1 MGMMRAG
8 APALGFALAC
18 LSSGAPALADMPSV
32 SVELNKLE
40 PNGGSCRA
48 YLVVNNE
55 SKTGLKA
62 FKLDLVLFQSDG
74 VIGRR
79 FAVDLAPLRPSKRS
93 VKLFDIEGTS
103 CDSVGSFLIN
113 DVVECEAESGQI
125 DDCLG
130 AINPSSL
137 SQVKLTK

>member
-8 APALGFALAC
+8 APALGFAVAC
-18 LSSGAPALADMPSV
+18 LCSGTPTFAETPSI

-40 PNGGSCRA
+40 PNGGNCRA

-62 FKLDLVLFQSDG
+62 FKLDLVLFKNDG

-79 FAVDLAPLRPSKRS
+79 FAVELAPLRPSKRS
-93 VKLFDIEGTS
+93 VKLFDIDATS

-113 DVVECEAESGQI
+113 DVLECHAESGEI
-125 DDCLG
+125 GDCLA
-130 AINPSSL
+130 AISASSL

>member
-1 MGMMRAG
+1 MGILRAG
-8 APALGFALAC
+8 APALGFAASCL
-18 LSSGAPALADMPSV
+18 LSSPVFADTPSI

-40 PNGGSCRA
+40 PSGGSCRA
-48 YLVVNNE
+48 YLVVHNE

-62 FKLDLVLFQSDG
+62 LKLDLVLFQKDG

-93 VKLFDIEGTS
+93 VKLFDVDGTS

-113 DVVECEAESGQI
+113 DVLECEAESGEI
-125 DDCLG
+125 DDCL
-130 AINPSSL
+130 AALSPSSL
-137 SQVKLTK
+137 SEVTLTK

>member
-8 APALGFALAC
+8 APALGFAAAC
-18 LSSGAPALADMPSV
+18 LFAGAPVLADTPSI
-32 SVELNKLE
+32 SIELNKLE
-40 PNGGSCRA
+40 ANGASCRA

-55 SKTGLKA
+55 SKTGLKS
-62 FKLDLVLFQSDG
+62 FKLDLVLFQNDG

-93 VKLFDIEGTS
+93 VKLFDIDGTS

-113 DVVECEAESGQI
+113 DVMECEAESGQV
-125 DDCLG
+125 DDCLA
-130 AINPSSL
+130 AISVSSL
-137 SQVKLTK
+137 SQVELTK

>member
-1 MGMMRAG
+1 MAMMHAG
-8 APALGFALAC
+8 APALGLAAVC
-18 LSSGAPALADMPSV
+18 LLLGAPALADTPSI

-40 PNGGSCRA
+40 PIGGSCRA

-55 SKTGLKA
+55 SKMGFKA
-62 FKLDLVLFQSDG
+62 FKLDLVLFQNDG

-79 FAVDLAPLRPSKRS
+79 FSVDLAPLRPSKRS
-93 VKLFDIEGTS
+93 VKLFDIDGTS

-113 DVVECEAESGQI
+113 DVLECEGESGQI
-125 DDCLG
+125 DDCLA
-130 AINPSSL
+130 AISPSSL

>member
-1 MGMMRAG
+1 MDIMRAG
-8 APALGFALAC
+8 APALGFAAAC
-18 LSSGAPALADMPSV
+18 LLSNGPVLADTPSI

-40 PNGGSCRA
+40 SSDGSCRA

-62 FKLDLVLFQSDG
+62 FKLDLVLFQNDG

-93 VKLFDIEGTS
+93 VKLFDIDGTS

-113 DVVECEAESGQI
+113 DVLECEAESGEI
-125 DDCLG
+125 GDCLA
-130 AINPSSL
+130 AISPSSL

>member
-1 MGMMRAG
+1 MDMMRAG
-8 APALGFALAC
+8 APALGFATAC
-18 LSSGAPALADMPSV
+18 LFSGAPVLADTPSI

-40 PNGGSCRA
+40 PNGGNCRA

-62 FKLDLVLFQSDG
+62 FKLDLVLFQNDG

-93 VKLFDIEGTS
+93 VKLFDIDGTS
-103 CDSVGSFLIN
+103 CDSVGSLLIN
-113 DVVECEAESGQI
+113 DVLECEAESGQI
-125 DDCLG
+125 DDCLA
-130 AINPSSL
+130 AISVSSL
-137 SQVKLTK
+137 SPVKLTK

>member
-1 MGMMRAG
+1 MGILRAG
-8 APALGFALAC
+8 APALGFAMAC
-18 LSSGAPALADMPSV
+18 HLLGAPALADTPSI

-40 PNGGSCRA
+40 PSGGSCRA

-62 FKLDLVLFQSDG
+62 FKLDLLLFQNDG

-79 FAVDLAPLRPSKRS
+79 FAVDLAPPRPSKRS
-93 VKLFDIEGTS
+93 VKLFDIDGTS
-103 CDSVGSFLIN
+103 CDSVGSFLLN
-113 DVVECEAESGQI
+113 DVLEGEAESGEI
-125 DDCLG
+125 GDCL
-130 AINPSSL
+130 AALSRSSL

>member
-1 MGMMRAG
+1 MGIPRAG
-8 APALGFALAC
+8 APALGFAVAC
-18 LSSGAPALADMPSV
+18 LFSGAPAFADTPSV

-40 PNGGSCRA
+40 PNGGNCRA
-48 YLVVNNE
+48 YFVVNNE

-62 FKLDLVLFQSDG
+62 FKLDLVLFQNDG

-103 CDSVGSFLIN
+103 CDSVGSLLIN
-113 DVVECEAESGQI
+113 DVLECEAESGQI
-125 DDCLG
+125 DDCLA
-130 AINPSSL
+130 AISVSSL
-137 SQVKLTK
+137 SPVKLTK

>member
-1 MGMMRAG
+1 MMRAG
-8 APALGFALAC
+8 VPALGLAAAC
-18 LSSGAPALADMPSV
+18 LLSGAPVLAEAPSV

-40 PNGGSCRA
+40 PTGSNCRA

-55 SKTGLKA
+55 SSTGLKA
-62 FKLDLVLFQSDG
+62 FKLDLVLFQNDG

-79 FAVDLAPLRPSKRS
+79 FAVDLAPVRPNKRS

-103 CDSVGSFLIN
+103 CEGIGSLLIN
-113 DVVECEAESGQI
+113 DVMECEAETGQV
-125 DDCLG
+125 DDCL
-130 AINPSSL
+130 AAVSVSSL

>member
-1 MGMMRAG
+1 MGIARAG
-8 APALGFALAC
+8 APALGFAVAC
-18 LSSGAPALADMPSV
+18 LSSSAPVLADTPSV

-40 PNGGSCRA
+40 PNGDSCRA

-62 FKLDLVLFQSDG
+62 FKLDLVLFQNDG

-93 VKLFDIEGTS
+93 VKLFDIDGTS

-113 DVVECEAESGQI
+113 DVLECEAESGQI
-125 DDCLG
+125 DDCLA
-130 AINPSSL
+130 AISASSL

>member
-1 MGMMRAG
+1 MGTMRAG
-8 APALGFALAC
+8 APALGFAAAC
-18 LSSGAPALADMPSV
+18 LLSGIPAFADTPSI

-40 PNGGSCRA
+40 PNGSNCRA

-130 AINPSSL
+130 AISPSSL

>member
-1 MGMMRAG
+1 MGIPRAG
-8 APALGFALAC
+8 APALGFAVAC
-18 LSSGAPALADMPSV
+18 LCSGTPALAETPTI

-40 PNGGSCRA
+40 PNGGDCRA

-62 FKLDLVLFQSDG
+62 FKLDLVLFQNDG

-93 VKLFDIEGTS
+93 VKLFDIDGTS

-113 DVVECEAESGQI
+113 DVLECDAESGEI
-125 DDCLG
+125 SDCLA
-130 AINPSSL
+130 AISASSL